1 VSHGF
6 PQRTA
11 KLSAHFDDLAPNE
24 GLTALPWPGL
34 SLFRGT
40 EPTPQAQVVYRP
52 CMCLVVQGQKRV
64 FVADQTITY
73 DALHYLVVSVAMP
86 VAGQLVKASNKRP
99 CLSLILEFDPGMLSQ
114 ILLEMADEGTWSSA
128 GNRQLGVY
136 SSRTTAPLLDAVER
150 LLSAIGSPMDRR
162 VLGPG
167 AAKEILY
174 RVLLGPQGGRLRAHA
189 MHNSNTFRVA
199 RVVRYLE
206 DNFDQPLE
214 VATIAKKTGMSA
226 STLHHTFKSVTA
238 MSPMQYLK
246 KLRLHRARH
255 IIVADGS
262 SAGEA
267 GYRVGYNSA
276 SQFSREF
283 KRLFGVPPSRVSES
297 MVYELPERY
306 TEANRA
312 VG

>member
-1 VSHGF
+1 MPSQHNA
-6 PQRTA
+6 TE
-11 KLSAHFDDLAPNE
+11 LTAHFNRLAPKE
-24 GLTALPWPGL
+24 GLSSTPWPGL

-40 EPTPQAQVVYRP
+40 EPTSQTQVVYRP
-52 CMCLVVQGQKRV
+52 CLCLVVQGQKRV
-64 FVADQTITY
+64 FLADEAITY
-73 DALHYLVVSVAMP
+73 DPMHYVVVSVAMP
-86 VAGQLVKASNKRP
+86 VAGQIIEASKKRP
-99 CLSLILEFDPGMLSQ
+99 CLSLVMEFDPGMLSQ
-114 ILLEMADEGTWSSA
+114 LLLDMADEGAWSNAGDSQRAVYASA
-128 GNRQLGVY
+128 V
-136 SSRTTAPLLDAVER
+136 TEPLLDAVER
-150 LLSAIGSPMDRR
+150 FLETIGSPMDRR
-162 VLGPG
+162 VLGSG

-174 RVLLGPQGGRLRAHA
+174 RVLLGPQGGRLREHA

-214 VATIAKKTGMSA
+214 VADIAKKTGMSV

-267 GYRVGYNSA
+267 GHRVGYNSA

-297 MVYELPERY
+297 MVYELPAM
-306 TEANRA
+306 TGSA
-312 VG
+312 